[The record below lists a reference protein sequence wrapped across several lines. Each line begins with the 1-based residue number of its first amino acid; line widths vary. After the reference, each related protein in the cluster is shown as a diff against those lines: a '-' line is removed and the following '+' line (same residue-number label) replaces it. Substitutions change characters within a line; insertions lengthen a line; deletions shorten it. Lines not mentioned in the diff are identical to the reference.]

1 MSLIA
6 FEHRARVFSET
17 GLVPTRPS
25 RAHRWQGRLL
35 KGAGLALLPWMG
47 YLAATLPTTEAVAW
61 VTLDSFEALALTAA
75 GASLV
80 RADGRHRFPA
90 AVAAVLLVADACAD
104 LATAAPG
111 QETALALVMAAAVE
125 IPLAVLCATLAVGSR
140 ESGVGSQA
148 SDAGSA
154 EGSAPSHKRRRR
166 ERNDTRLPGS

>member
-17 GLVPTRPS
+17 GLVPTGPARPS

-75 GASLV
+75 GTSLL

-90 AVAAVLLVADACAD
+90 AAAAVLLVADACAD

-111 QETALALVMAAAVE
+111 QETALALAMAAAVE

-140 ESGVGSQA
+140 ESGAGSPEPAAGSQQLG
-148 SDAGSA
+148 AGV
-154 EGSAPSHKRRRR
+154 GRRVGRGFR
-166 ERNDTRLPGS
+166 PVT